1 MSGLLGAGIDVPLSI
16 SMTASAGSPIN
27 RSATVNTTIML
38 EDYIS
43 KLGLGG
49 IPSSISL
56 NSSGAITP
64 RFGTNSTVT
73 GLASIY
79 NKTTDL
85 VTLCTLIPGVG
96 TYFAYVD
103 PFVDANVST
112 SLQFQRNDSFTPS
125 SLKGNILVNGSSA
138 GQFALTGATQTVY
151 VDIPQNV
158 GSTVSM
164 DVANLS
170 LANTF
175 NSTLGFNTDAGF
187 QVKVK
192 IPYIASKTLY
202 TLDPPAIFLPVITL
216 PSKTLSFSI
225 TDPAAKSIPVES
237 PFSSMPT
244 INSVVQAENFNNGG
258 EGVAYHD
265 MTAGNQ
271 GGAYRNT
278 DVDVKLTY
286 DAGTAYCV
294 GNIMNGEWLDYFVN
308 IPSQGRYDV
317 DYRVASSSSANT
329 FSLEANSVAVEDS
342 ATDIL
347 NTSGKWTTVST
358 RAALLP
364 AGVVH
369 LRLRVKSTTSGTVA
383 LNWLKVR
390 PAALGNHDPNDQLS
404 EANALT
410 VGGSIAGSISTSS
423 DVDMYKFVVPAT
435 LVGKNVSVNANKQN
449 PLRPGP
455 AVLLRLFNSAG
466 IELAHSTSKL
476 APTITYTFKQ
486 AGVYFVG
493 VSAAGNHAYNPLTGL
508 LDTGGTPVKSYTLT
522 EVLA

>member
-1 MSGLLGAGIDVPLSI
+1 
-16 SMTASAGSPIN
+16 
-27 RSATVNTTIML
+27 
-38 EDYIS
+38 
-43 KLGLGG
+43 
-49 IPSSISL
+49 
-56 NSSGAITP
+56 
-64 RFGTNSTVT
+64 
-73 GLASIY
+73 
-79 NKTTDL
+79 
-85 VTLCTLIPGVG
+85 
-96 TYFAYVD
+96 
-103 PFVDANVST
+103 
-112 SLQFQRNDSFTPS
+112 
-125 SLKGNILVNGSSA
+125 
-138 GQFALTGATQTVY
+138 
-151 VDIPQNV
+151 
-158 GSTVSM
+158 
-164 DVANLS
+164 
-170 LANTF
+170 
-175 NSTLGFNTDAGF
+175 
-187 QVKVK
+187 
-192 IPYIASKTLY
+192 
-202 TLDPPAIFLPVITL
+202 
-216 PSKTLSFSI
+216 
-225 TDPAAKSIPVES
+225 
-237 PFSSMPT
+237 
-244 INSVVQAENFNNGG
+244 
-258 EGVAYHD
+258 
-265 MTAGNQ
+265 
-271 GGAYRNT
+271 
-278 DVDVKLTY
+278 
-286 DAGTAYCV
+286 
-294 GNIMNGEWLDYFVN
+294 
-308 IPSQGRYDV
+308 V